1 MEKYSRKNLR
11 NIQTIVQEETGATL
25 TANRKLGGYNIRRMA
40 LIAGCMLCFVMLCAF
55 SYAKFSILDGDD
67 LGFAPAYQGEGRF
80 EIVIMNFSDKELK
93 LQDKVKVMQ
102 WSTSEE
108 VAGNREKIRMSGLT
122 IAPHSQGIVTIDISE
137 GYDVEAMEENLQEG
151 DWYYFLLTNNNFAF
165 GQDWMCSF
173 DFEKESVEDVEHRLT
188 VVAGQRVEGQDAAE
202 LRAEGQDAVWPEYNT
217 DNLIYSDWIW
227 PTVSRKVSAPYGEG
241 TNGIFMNHIIIA
253 GTIGDEIYAVADGIV
268 TEAAYVMRGYG
279 NSITVDLGD
288 GIVVKYWH
296 LQEMKVSVG
305 DEIVK
310 GQVIAT
316 MGVTGLATGPILSFE
331 VTIDGEKV
339 NPLTVEE

>member
-1 MEKYSRKNLR
+1 MEKYNRKSFR
-11 NIQTIVQEETGATL
+11 NIQTIVQDKTGAVIT
-25 TANRKLGGYNIRRMA
+25 TNRKLAWYKTRRMA
-40 LIAGCMLCFVMLCAF
+40 LMTGCLLCFVMLCAF
-55 SYAKFSILDGDD
+55 SYAKFSSLDGDD

-102 WSTSEE
+102 WSTSKE
-108 VAGNREKIRMSGLT
+108 VEGDTEKIRMSGLT

-137 GYDVEAMEENLQEG
+137 GYDVGAMEENLQEG

-188 VVAGQRVEGQDAAE
+188 VVAEQRVEEQNVTE

-241 TNGIFMNHIIIA
+241 ANGIFMNHIIIA

-268 TEAAYVMRGYG
+268 TEAAYVMGGYG

-288 GIVVKYWH
+288 GIAVKYGH
-296 LQEMKVSVG
+296 LQEMNVSEG

-339 NPLTVEE
+339 NPLIVEE